1 MKKFK
6 LCDLCVSAVIKKCAP
21 APRAKRAVSIKLI
34 KMNEVLTL
42 LKPRIWPLKNRGL
55 SKANGNSNARLFLLG
70 SFGLLFW
77 SGIFAVSW
85 RVLVYFKGIED
96 IGDILGYKLLSM
108 MLVVSFALLLF
119 SSILTSLSKL
129 YLSRDLL
136 LVHSFPVSS
145 YKIFITRWIDSTID
159 SAWMVIIYTLP
170 VFISYGIV
178 YQVGVFYYFNTM
190 ISMMCLAVIASAI
203 STLLVMAAVIIIPAS
218 RMKSVFI
225 LMGILFF
232 VVIYLAIR
240 LSQPELLVDP
250 EVFDSVMVYITSLQ
264 TPSSPF
270 LPSSWAYDSIRSAL
284 SGSFSNCLFFTA
296 LSLSFAGMIVSVMIF
311 LSDAIYFKGFS
322 KTQNASARLIKYNV
336 TRDRIFNFLPGPVK
350 SFAVKEIKTF
360 LRDQTQ
366 WTQIFLIAA
375 LVVIYVYNFKVLPL
389 EKSPIK
395 TVYLQNL
402 FSFLNMGLALFVLTA
417 VTARFAYP
425 AVSLEREAFW
435 LVKTSPLSIRTFLW
449 IKFFIYYLPLLI
461 LTEILIVATNILL
474 QVTPFM
480 MILSTL
486 TIFFIVPGIVAMG
499 IGLGAAY
506 PDFKAENP
514 TQTIT
519 SFGGLVFMIVCAGYI
534 GLVVIIEAGPVYHL
548 FMADIRNKI
557 ITLPAWIWIVGSFT
571 LVLVLSLL
579 AISMPM
585 RFGERRLS
593 QLLT

>member
-1 MKKFK
+1 
-6 LCDLCVSAVIKKCAP
+6 
-21 APRAKRAVSIKLI
+21 
-34 KMNEVLTL
+34 MNEVLTL
-42 LKPRIWPLKNRGL
+42 LKPRILQLKNRGL
-55 SKANGNSNARLFLLG
+55 SKGNGRRNARIFLLG

-77 SGIFAVSW
+77 CGIFAVSW
-85 RVLVYFKGIED
+85 RVLSYFKGIED

-136 LVHSFPVSS
+136 LVHALPVSS
-145 YKIFITRWIDSTID
+145 YKIFITRWIDSTVD

-170 VFISYGIV
+170 VLISYGIV
-178 YQVGVFYYFNTM
+178 YQIGIFYYVNIM
-190 ISMMCLAVIASAI
+190 ISMLCLATIASAI
-203 STLLVMAAVIIIPAS
+203 STLMVMTAVIFIPAS

-225 LMGILFF
+225 FMGILSF

-250 EVFDSVMVYITSLQ
+250 EVFDTVMVYITSLQ

-270 LPSSWAYDSIRSAL
+270 LPSSWIYDSIRSAL
-284 SGSFSNCLFFTA
+284 SGSIKDSLFFMA
-296 LSLSFAGMIVSVMIF
+296 LSVSFTGLIVFTLV
-311 LSDAIYFKGFS
+311 LVADAVYFKGFS
-322 KTQNASARLIKYNV
+322 KTQNAPARLFKNNV
-336 TRDRIFNFLPGPVK
+336 VADRIFNFLPGPIK
-350 SFAVKEIKTF
+350 SFTVKEVKTF
-360 LRDQTQ
+360 FRDQTQ

-425 AVSLEREAFW
+425 AVSMEREAFW
-435 LVKTSPLSIRTFLW
+435 LVKTSPLSIKTFLW
-449 IKFFIYYLPLLI
+449 IKFFIYYFPLLI
-461 LTEILIVATNILL
+461 LTELLIFATNILL

-480 MILSTL
+480 MALSTL
-486 TIFFIVPGIVAMG
+486 TVFFIVPGIVAMG
-499 IGLGAAY
+499 VGLGAAY

-519 SFGGLVFMIVCAGYI
+519 SFGGLVFMIFCAGYI
-534 GLVVIIEAGPVYHL
+534 GLVVLIEAGPVYHL
-548 FMADIRNKI
+548 FMAGIRNKDI
-557 ITLPAWIWIVGSFT
+557 SFFAWIWIFGSFIM
-571 LVLVLSLL
+571 VLIISLL
-579 AISMPM
+579 ALALPM
-585 RFGERRLS
+585 RFGERRLTK
-593 QLLT
+593 LRT

>member
-1 MKKFK
+1 
-6 LCDLCVSAVIKKCAP
+6 
-21 APRAKRAVSIKLI
+21 
-34 KMNEVLTL
+34 MNEVLTL
-42 LKPRIWPLKNRGL
+42 FKPRIWPLKNRGL
-55 SKANGNSNARLFLLG
+55 SKANGKGGARLILLG
-70 SFGLLFW
+70 TFGLLFW
-77 SGIFAVSW
+77 CGIFAVSW
-85 RVLVYFKGIED
+85 RVLIYFKGIED

-119 SSILTSLSKL
+119 SNILTSLSKL

-136 LVHSFPVSS
+136 LVHSLPVSS
-145 YKIFITRWIDSTID
+145 YKIFITRWVDSTID
-159 SAWMVIIYTLP
+159 SAWMVIIYTMP
-170 VFISYGIV
+170 VLISYGIV
-178 YQVGVFYYFNTM
+178 YKTGIFYYINTLIAM
-190 ISMMCLAVIASAI
+190 LCLAAIASAI
-203 STLLVMAAVIIIPAS
+203 STLLVMTAVIFIPAS

-225 LMGILFF
+225 LMGILSF

-250 EVFDSVMVYITSLQ
+250 EVFDTVMVYITSLQ

-270 LPSSWAYDSIRSAL
+270 LPSSWIYDSIRSAL
-284 SGSFSNCLFFTA
+284 AGATSNSLFFTA
-296 LSLSFAGMIVSVMIF
+296 LSLSFAGMIAFALV
-311 LSDAIYFKGFS
+311 LLADAIYFKGFS
-322 KTQNASARLIKYNV
+322 KTQNAPARLFKSNV
-336 TRDRIFNFLPGPVK
+336 IGDRIFNFLPGPVK
-350 SFAVKEIKTF
+350 SFTVKEIKTF

-417 VTARFAYP
+417 ITARFAYP

-461 LTEILIVATNILL
+461 LTEVLIAATNILL

-486 TIFFIVPGIVAMG
+486 TVFFVVPGIVALG

-519 SFGGLVFMIVCAGYI
+519 SFGGLVFMIACAGYI
-534 GLVVIIEAGPVYHL
+534 GLVVLIEAGPVYNL
-548 FMADIRNKI
+548 FMAGIRNKFI
-557 ITLPAWIWIVGSFT
+557 SLSAWIWIIGSFG

-579 AISMPM
+579 AIFLPM
-585 RFGERRLS
+585 RFGRRRLS
-593 QLLT
+593 QLLI

>member
-1 MKKFK
+1 
-6 LCDLCVSAVIKKCAP
+6 
-21 APRAKRAVSIKLI
+21 
-34 KMNEVLTL
+34 MNEVLTL

-55 SKANGNSNARLFLLG
+55 SKANGNSNARFLLLG

-77 SGIFAVSW
+77 CGIFAVSW
-85 RVLVYFKGIED
+85 RVLIYFKGIEE

-108 MLVVSFALLLF
+108 MLVISFALLLF

-136 LVHSFPVSS
+136 LVHSMPVSS

-170 VFISYGIV
+170 VFVSYGIV
-178 YQVGVFYYFNTM
+178 YQTGVFYYANTI
-190 ISMMCLAVIASAI
+190 ISMMCLAVVASVI
-203 STLLVMAAVIIIPAS
+203 STMTVMAAVIFIPAS

-225 LMGILFF
+225 FMGILFF
-232 VVIYLAIR
+232 AVIYLAIR

-250 EVFDSVMVYITSLQ
+250 EVFDTVLVYVTSLQ

-284 SGSFSNCLFFTA
+284 SGSISSSLFFTA
-296 LSLSFAGMIVSVMIF
+296 LSLSFAGMILFAMIF

-322 KTQNASARLIKYNV
+322 KTQTAPARLFKNGV
-336 TRDRIFNFLPGPVK
+336 TSYKIFNFLPGPVK
-350 SFAVKEIKTF
+350 SFTVKEIKSF

-395 TVYLQNL
+395 TEYLQNL

-417 VTARFAYP
+417 VAARFAYP

-461 LTEILIVATNILL
+461 LTEVLIVATNILL

-480 MILSTL
+480 MTLSTL
-486 TIFFIVPGIVAMG
+486 TVFFIVPGIVAMG

-519 SFGGLVFMIVCAGYI
+519 SFGGLVFMIACAGYI
-534 GLVVIIEAGPVYHL
+534 GLVVIIEAGPVYNL
-548 FMADIRNKI
+548 FMAGIRNKT
-557 ITLPAWIWIVGSFT
+557 ITLSAWIWIIGSFS

-579 AISMPM
+579 AIFMPM
-585 RFGERRLS
+585 RFGEKRLS
-593 QLLT
+593 ELPT

>member
-1 MKKFK
+1 
-6 LCDLCVSAVIKKCAP
+6 
-21 APRAKRAVSIKLI
+21 
-34 KMNEVLTL
+34 MNEVITL

-55 SKANGNSNARLFLLG
+55 SNGNSKSSARLLLLG

-77 SGIFAVSW
+77 CGIFAVSW
-85 RVLVYFKGIED
+85 RVLIYFKGIED

-136 LVHSFPVSS
+136 LVHSLPVSS
-145 YKIFITRWIDSTID
+145 YKIFITRWIDSTLE

-170 VFISYGIV
+170 VFVSYGLV
-178 YQVGVFYYFNTM
+178 YQSGPFYYMNTM
-190 ISMMCLAVIASAI
+190 ITMLCLAAIASTI
-203 STLLVMAAVIIIPAS
+203 SSLMVMIAVIFIPAS
-218 RMKSVFI
+218 RMKSIFI

-240 LSQPELLVDP
+240 LSKPELLVDP
-250 EVFDSVMVYITSLQ
+250 EIFDSVMVYITSLQ

-270 LPSSWAYDSIRSAL
+270 LPSSWAYDSIRFAL
-284 SGSFSNCLFFTA
+284 SGSIGDSLFFTA
-296 LSLSFAGMIVSVMIF
+296 LSFSFAGMILFAMII

-322 KTQNASARLIKYNV
+322 KTQNASVRLFKNHV
-336 TRDRIFNFLPGPVK
+336 AGDRIFNFLPGPVK
-350 SFAVKEIKTF
+350 SFTVKEIKTF

-366 WTQIFLIAA
+366 WTQLFLIAA

-435 LVKTSPLSIRTFLW
+435 LVKSSPLSMRTFLW

-461 LTEILIVATNILL
+461 LTEVLIIATNVLL

-480 MILSTL
+480 MALSAL
-486 TIFFIVPGIVAMG
+486 TVFLVVPGIVAMG

-506 PDFKAENP
+506 PDFKAQNP
-514 TQTIT
+514 TQTVT
-519 SFGGLVFMIVCAGYI
+519 SFGGLVFMIACAGYI
-534 GLVVIIEAGPVYHL
+534 GLVVIIEAGPVYNL
-548 FMADIRNKI
+548 FMAGIRNKTI
-557 ITLPAWIWIVGSFT
+557 SLSIWIWITGSFT
-571 LVLVLSLL
+571 MVLVLSLL
-579 AISMPM
+579 VIFLPM

-593 QLLT
+593 KLLI

>member
-1 MKKFK
+1 
-6 LCDLCVSAVIKKCAP
+6 
-21 APRAKRAVSIKLI
+21 
-34 KMNEVLTL
+34 MNEVITL
-42 LKPRIWPLKNRGL
+42 LKPRIWPLRNRAL
-55 SKANGNSNARLFLLG
+55 SRVNGNSGARFLLLG
-70 SFGLLFW
+70 AFGLLFW
-77 SGIFAVSW
+77 CGIFAVSW
-85 RVLVYFKGIED
+85 RVLIYFKGIEE

-108 MLVVSFALLLF
+108 MLVVSFALLIF

-136 LVHSFPVSS
+136 LVHSMPVSS
-145 YKIFITRWIDSTID
+145 YKICYKIFITRWIDSTID

-170 VFISYGIV
+170 VFVSYGIV
-178 YQVGVFYYFNTM
+178 YQAGAFYYANTI
-190 ISMMCLAVIASAI
+190 ISMMCLAVIASVI
-203 STLLVMAAVIIIPAS
+203 STLMVMAAVIFIPAS

-225 LMGILFF
+225 FMGILFF

-240 LSQPELLVDP
+240 LSKPELLVDP
-250 EVFDSVMVYITSLQ
+250 EVFDTVLVYITSLQ

-270 LPSSWAYDSIRSAL
+270 LPSSWAYDSIRYAL
-284 SGSFSNCLFFTA
+284 SGSISSSLFFTM
-296 LSLSFAGMIVSVMIF
+296 LSLSFAGMIVFAMIF

-322 KTQNASARLIKYNV
+322 KTQNAPARLFKNGV
-336 TRDRIFNFLPGPVK
+336 SSGKIFNFLPGPVK
-350 SFAVKEIKTF
+350 SFTVKEIKSF

-425 AVSLEREAFW
+425 AVSQEREAFW
-435 LVKTSPLSIRTFLW
+435 LVKTSPLSIRTFLR
-449 IKFFIYYLPLLI
+449 IKFFIYYLPLLV
-461 LTEILIVATNILL
+461 LTEVLIVATNILL

-480 MILSTL
+480 MTLSTL
-486 TIFFIVPGIVAMG
+486 TVFFIVPGIVAMG
-499 IGLGAAY
+499 VGLGAAY

-519 SFGGLVFMIVCAGYI
+519 SFGGLVFMIACAGYI
-534 GLVVIIEAGPVYHL
+534 GLVVIIEAGPVYNL
-548 FMADIRNKI
+548 FMAGIHNKT
-557 ITLPAWIWIVGSFT
+557 ITLSAWIWIIGSFS

-579 AISMPM
+579 AIFMPM
-585 RFGERRLS
+585 RFGEKRLS
-593 QLLT
+593 ELLT

>member
-1 MKKFK
+1 
-6 LCDLCVSAVIKKCAP
+6 
-21 APRAKRAVSIKLI
+21 
-34 KMNEVLTL
+34 MNEVLTL
-42 LKPRIWPLKNRGL
+42 LKPRIWPLRKRGL
-55 SKANGNSNARLFLLG
+55 RRANGNSSVRLLLLG
-70 SFGLLFW
+70 AIGLLFW
-77 SGIFAVSW
+77 GGIFAVSW
-85 RVLVYFKGIED
+85 RVLIYFKGIED

-136 LVHSFPVSS
+136 LVHSLPVSS

-170 VFISYGIV
+170 VFVSYGIV
-178 YQVGVFYYFNTM
+178 YQTGVFYYFNTM
-190 ISMMCLAVIASAI
+190 ISIMCLAIIASAI
-203 STLLVMAAVIIIPAS
+203 STLMVMAAVIFIPAS

-225 LMGILFF
+225 FAGILFF
-232 VVIYLAIR
+232 VAIYLVIR

-250 EVFDSVMVYITSLQ
+250 EVFDTVMVYITSLQ

-284 SGSFSNCLFFTA
+284 SGSISSSLFFTA
-296 LSLSFAGMIVSVMIF
+296 LSLSFAGMIVFAMIF

-322 KTQNASARLIKYNV
+322 KTQNAPARLFKNNIASDK
-336 TRDRIFNFLPGPVK
+336 IFNFLPGPVK
-350 SFAVKEIKTF
+350 SFTVKEIKTF

-425 AVSLEREAFW
+425 AVSQEKDAFW

-461 LTEILIVATNILL
+461 LTEVLIVATNILL

-480 MILSTL
+480 MTLSILTV
-486 TIFFIVPGIVAMG
+486 FFIVPGIVAMG
-499 IGLGAAY
+499 VGLGAAY

-519 SFGGLVFMIVCAGYI
+519 SFGGLVFMIACAGYI
-534 GLVVIIEAGPVYHL
+534 GLVVILEAGPVYNL

-557 ITLPAWIWIVGSFT
+557 ISLSAWIWIVGSFS
-571 LVLVLSLL
+571 LVLILSLL
-579 AISMPM
+579 AISLPM
-585 RFGERRLS
+585 RFGEKRLS
-593 QLLT
+593 ELLT

>member
-1 MKKFK
+1 
-6 LCDLCVSAVIKKCAP
+6 
-21 APRAKRAVSIKLI
+21 
-34 KMNEVLTL
+34 MNEVLTL
-42 LKPRIWPLKNRGL
+42 FKPRIWPLKNRGL
-55 SKANGNSNARLFLLG
+55 SKANGKGGARLILLG
-70 SFGLLFW
+70 TFGLLFW
-77 SGIFAVSW
+77 CGIFAVSW
-85 RVLVYFKGIED
+85 RVLIYFKGIED

-119 SSILTSLSKL
+119 SNILTSLSKL

-136 LVHSFPVSS
+136 LVHSLPVSS
-145 YKIFITRWIDSTID
+145 YKIFITRWVDSTID
-159 SAWMVIIYTLP
+159 SAWMVIIYTMP
-170 VFISYGIV
+170 VLISYGIV
-178 YQVGVFYYFNTM
+178 YKTGIFYYINTLIAM
-190 ISMMCLAVIASAI
+190 LCLAAIASAI
-203 STLLVMAAVIIIPAS
+203 STLLVMTAVIFIPAS

-225 LMGILFF
+225 LMGILSF
-232 VVIYLAIR
+232 VVIYLTIR

-250 EVFDSVMVYITSLQ
+250 EVFDTVMVYITSLQ

-270 LPSSWAYDSIRSAL
+270 LPSSWIYDSIRSAL
-284 SGSFSNCLFFTA
+284 AGATSNSLFFTA
-296 LSLSFAGMIVSVMIF
+296 LSLSFAGMIAFVLI
-311 LSDAIYFKGFS
+311 LLADAIYFKGFS
-322 KTQNASARLIKYNV
+322 KTQNAPARLFKSNV
-336 TRDRIFNFLPGPVK
+336 IGDRIFNFLPGPVK
-350 SFAVKEIKTF
+350 SFTVKEIKTF

-417 VTARFAYP
+417 ITARFAYP

-461 LTEILIVATNILL
+461 LTEVLIAATNILL

-486 TIFFIVPGIVAMG
+486 TVFFVVPGIVALG

-519 SFGGLVFMIVCAGYI
+519 SFGGLVFMIACAGYI
-534 GLVVIIEAGPVYHL
+534 GLVVLIEAGPVYNL
-548 FMADIRNKI
+548 FMAGIRNKFI
-557 ITLPAWIWIVGSFT
+557 SLSAWIWIIGSFG

-579 AISMPM
+579 AIFLPM
-585 RFGERRLS
+585 RFGRRRLS
-593 QLLT
+593 QLLI

>member
-1 MKKFK
+1 MH
-6 LCDLCVSAVIKKCAP
+6 
-21 APRAKRAVSIKLI
+21 
-34 KMNEVLTL
+34 EVLTL

-55 SKANGNSNARLFLLG
+55 SKANGNSNTRFFLLG

-77 SGIFAVSW
+77 GGIFAVSW
-85 RVLVYFKGIED
+85 RVLIYFKGIED

-108 MLVVSFALLLF
+108 MLIVSFALLLF

-136 LVHSFPVSS
+136 LVHSMPVSS
-145 YKIFITRWIDSTID
+145 YKIFITRWMDSTID

-170 VFISYGIV
+170 VFIAYGIV
-178 YQVGVFYYFNTM
+178 YQSGIFYYINTM
-190 ISMMCLAVIASAI
+190 ISMTSLAVIASAI
-203 STLLVMAAVIIIPAS
+203 STLVVMAAVIIIPAS

-225 LMGILFF
+225 FMGILFF

-250 EVFDSVMVYITSLQ
+250 EVFDTVMVYISSLQ

-284 SGSFSNCLFFTA
+284 SGAFSKSLFFTA

-322 KTQNASARLIKYNV
+322 KTQNAPARLFKKNF
-336 TRDRIFNFLPGPVK
+336 TNDRIFNFLPGPVK
-350 SFAVKEIKTF
+350 SFTVKEVKTF

-395 TVYLQNL
+395 TIYLQNL
-402 FSFLNMGLALFVLTA
+402 FSFLNTGLALFVLTA

-425 AVSLEREAFW
+425 AISMEREAFW

-461 LTEILIVATNILL
+461 LTEILIIATNILL

-480 MILSTL
+480 MTLSTL
-486 TIFFIVPGIVAMG
+486 TVFFVVPGIVAMG

-519 SFGGLVFMIVCAGYI
+519 SFGGLVFMIACAGYI
-534 GLVVIIEAGPVYHL
+534 GLVVIIEAGPVYNL
-548 FMADIRNKI
+548 FMAGIQNKI
-557 ITLPAWIWIVGSFT
+557 ITLPVWIWIVGSFT
-571 LVLVLSLL
+571 LVLLISLL
-579 AISMPM
+579 AIVMPM

-593 QLLT
+593 QLLI

>member
-1 MKKFK
+1 
-6 LCDLCVSAVIKKCAP
+6 
-21 APRAKRAVSIKLI
+21 
-34 KMNEVLTL
+34 
-42 LKPRIWPLKNRGL
+42 
-55 SKANGNSNARLFLLG
+55 
-70 SFGLLFW
+70 
-77 SGIFAVSW
+77 
-85 RVLVYFKGIED
+85 
-96 IGDILGYKLLSM
+96 
-108 MLVVSFALLLF
+108 
-119 SSILTSLSKL
+119 
-129 YLSRDLL
+129 
-136 LVHSFPVSS
+136 
-145 YKIFITRWIDSTID
+145 
-159 SAWMVIIYTLP
+159 
-170 VFISYGIV
+170 
-178 YQVGVFYYFNTM
+178 
-190 ISMMCLAVIASAI
+190 
-203 STLLVMAAVIIIPAS
+203 
-218 RMKSVFI
+218 
-225 LMGILFF
+225 
-232 VVIYLAIR
+232 
-240 LSQPELLVDP
+240 
-250 EVFDSVMVYITSLQ
+250 
-264 TPSSPF
+264 
-270 LPSSWAYDSIRSAL
+270 
-284 SGSFSNCLFFTA
+284 
-296 LSLSFAGMIVSVMIF
+296 
-311 LSDAIYFKGFS
+311 
-322 KTQNASARLIKYNV
+322 
-336 TRDRIFNFLPGPVK
+336 
-350 SFAVKEIKTF
+350 
-360 LRDQTQ
+360 
-366 WTQIFLIAA
+366 
-375 LVVIYVYNFKVLPL
+375 
-389 EKSPIK
+389 
-395 TVYLQNL
+395 
-402 FSFLNMGLALFVLTA
+402 LFVLTA

>member
-1 MKKFK
+1 MN
-6 LCDLCVSAVIKKCAP
+6 DVI
-21 APRAKRAVSIKLI
+21 
-34 KMNEVLTL
+34 TL
-42 LKPRIWPLKNRGL
+42 LKPRIWPLKHRGL
-55 SKANGNSNARLFLLG
+55 SNANGKSSARFILLG
-70 SFGLLFW
+70 GFGLLFW
-77 SGIFAVSW
+77 FGIFAVSW
-85 RVLVYFKGIED
+85 RVLIYFKGIED

-136 LVHSFPVSS
+136 LVHSLPVSS
-145 YKIFITRWIDSTID
+145 YKIFITRWIDSTLD

-170 VFISYGIV
+170 VFVSYGLV
-178 YQVGVFYYFNTM
+178 YQSGPFYYMNTIITM
-190 ISMMCLAVIASAI
+190 LCLAAIASSI
-203 STLLVMAAVIIIPAS
+203 STLMVMIAVIFIPAS

-240 LSQPELLVDP
+240 LSKPELLVDP
-250 EVFDSVMVYITSLQ
+250 EVFDTVMVYITSLQ

-270 LPSSWAYDSIRSAL
+270 LPSSWAYDSIRFAL
-284 SGSFSNCLFFTA
+284 SGSIGDSLFFTA
-296 LSLSFAGMIVSVMIF
+296 LSFTFAGMILFAMIL

-322 KTQNASARLIKYNV
+322 KTQNAPVRLFKNHV
-336 TRDRIFNFLPGPVK
+336 AGERIFNFLPGPIK
-350 SFAVKEIKTF
+350 SFAIKEIKTF

-366 WTQIFLIAA
+366 WTQLFLIAA

-480 MILSTL
+480 MALSGL
-486 TIFFIVPGIVAMG
+486 TVFLVVPGIVAMG

-506 PDFKAENP
+506 PDFKAQNP
-514 TQTIT
+514 TQTVT
-519 SFGGLVFMIVCAGYI
+519 SFGGLVFMIACAGYI
-534 GLVVIIEAGPVYHL
+534 GLVVIIEAGPVYNL
-548 FMADIRNKI
+548 FMAGIRNKTI
-557 ITLPAWIWIVGSFT
+557 SLSIWIWIVGSFT

-579 AISMPM
+579 AISLPM
-585 RFGERRLS
+585 RFGEKRLS

>member
-1 MKKFK
+1 
-6 LCDLCVSAVIKKCAP
+6 
-21 APRAKRAVSIKLI
+21 
-34 KMNEVLTL
+34 MNDIITL

-55 SKANGNSNARLFLLG
+55 SDANGKSNTRFLLLG
-70 SFGLLFW
+70 SFGLLLW
-77 SGIFAVSW
+77 CGIFAVSW
-85 RVLVYFKGIED
+85 RVLIYFKGVEE

-136 LVHSFPVSS
+136 LVHSLPVSS
-145 YKIFITRWIDSTID
+145 YKIFITRWIDSTLE
-159 SAWMVIIYTLP
+159 STWMVIIYTLP
-170 VFISYGIV
+170 VFIAYGLV
-178 YQVGVFYYFNTM
+178 YQSGLFYYLSTTITM
-190 ISMMCLAVIASAI
+190 LCLATIASAI
-203 STLLVMAAVIIIPAS
+203 STLMVMIAVLFIPAS

-225 LMGILFF
+225 FMGILFF

-240 LSQPELLVDP
+240 LSKPELLVDP

-284 SGSFSNCLFFTA
+284 SGSIGDSLFFTA
-296 LSLSFAGMIVSVMIF
+296 LSLSFAGMLLFATILI
-311 LSDAIYFKGFS
+311 SDAIYFKGFS
-322 KTQNASARLIKYNV
+322 KTQNAPVRLFKKHV
-336 TRDRIFNFLPGPVK
+336 AGDRIFNFLPGPMK
-350 SFAVKEIKTF
+350 SFMVKEIKTF

-366 WTQIFLIAA
+366 WTQVFLIAT

-417 VTARFAYP
+417 VAARFTYP

-435 LVKTSPLSIRTFLW
+435 LVKTSPLSLRTFLW
-449 IKFFIYYLPLLI
+449 VKFFIYYLPLLI

-474 QVTPFM
+474 KVTPFM
-480 MILSTL
+480 MALSGL
-486 TIFFIVPGIVAMG
+486 TVFLVVPGIVALG

-506 PDFKAENP
+506 PDFKAQNP
-514 TQTIT
+514 TQTVT
-519 SFGGLVFMIVCAGYI
+519 SFGGLVFMIACAAYI
-534 GLVVIIEAGPVYHL
+534 GLVIIIEAGPVYNL
-548 FMADIRNKI
+548 FMAGIHNKTI
-557 ITLPAWIWIVGSFT
+557 SLSIWIWTVGSFT
-571 LVLVLSLL
+571 LVLVINLL
-579 AISMPM
+579 AISLPM

-593 QLLT
+593 ELMT